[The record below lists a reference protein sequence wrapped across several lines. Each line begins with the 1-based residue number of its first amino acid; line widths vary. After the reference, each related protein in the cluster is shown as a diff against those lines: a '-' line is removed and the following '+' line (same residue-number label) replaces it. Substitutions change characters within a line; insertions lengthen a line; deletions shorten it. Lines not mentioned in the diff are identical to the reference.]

1 MPVVHALVLAVDQPD
16 LFYARQQMAFSL
28 GAHIVIACLG
38 MTFPFLVVFAEWRG
52 QRTGDVVYTTLAR
65 RWAKA
70 MAVLFAVGAVSGTI
84 LSFEFGILWPRWMG
98 RFGDVMGLPFAVEG
112 FAFFIEAIF
121 VGIYLYGWDR
131 LPPRVHLLTG
141 IPIGIAGTAS
151 AFFVVA
157 ANGWMNDPT
166 GFDIVNGRVTN
177 VDPWAAFFNS
187 ALWPEATHMILAAC
201 IVAGFLVAM
210 PYAWGMLRHARN
222 DRYHRVGLLV
232 PLTFALVAVP
242 VQLVV
247 GDWAARHVAEHQPTK
262 LAAMEGLYRTEK
274 GPPLHLGGFY
284 RDGEIVGGLRIPRG
298 LSLLA
303 RHDPN
308 AVIQG
313 LEEVPPRDRPPVN
326 VVRTSFQVMVAIGTA
341 MVLLSAWLAWSWW
354 RRREMPRRRLFLWAA
369 FLGAPAAVV
378 ALECGWV
385 VTEVG
390 RQPWIVYEV
399 MRTSEAV
406 TDAPGIRYGYF
417 LLVALYTALGVATV
431 YVLQRL
437 ARVPLPLPPRGE
449 EPVAPVEA
457 PS

>member
-1 MPVVHALVLAVDQPD
+1 MRLLLAAVEQPD
-16 LFYARQQMAFSL
+16 LFYARQQMALSL

-38 MTFPFLVVFAEWRG
+38 MTFPFLVVFVEWRW
-52 QRTGDVVYTTLAR
+52 QRTGDPVFLTLAR

-98 RFGDVMGLPFAVEG
+98 RFGDVMGLPFAMEG

-131 LPPRVHLLTG
+131 LPPRVHLLAG
-141 IPIGIAGTAS
+141 VPIGIAGVAS

-166 GFDIVNGRVTN
+166 GFRIANGEVVH
-177 VDPWAAFFNS
+177 VDPWAAMFNS

-210 PYAWGMLRHARN
+210 PYAWAMVRDRTGALRAS
-222 DRYHRVGLLV
+222 RYHRVGLLV
-232 PLTFALVAVP
+232 PLTFALLAVP

-262 LAAMEGLYRTEK
+262 LAAMEGLARTEE
-274 GPPLHLGGFY
+274 GAPLHIGGIY
-284 RDGEIVGGLRIPRG
+284 RDGRIVGGIRIPNA

-303 RHDPN
+303 FHDPN
-308 AVIQG
+308 ARVQG
-313 LEEVPPRDRPPVN
+313 LDAVPAADRPPVN
-326 VVRTSFQVMVAIGTA
+326 PVRISFQLMVGIGTA
-341 MVLLSAWLAWSWW
+341 MLLLAAWLAWSW
-354 RRREMPRRRLFLWAA
+354 RRRRDFPRSRWFLWAA
-369 FLGAPAAVV
+369 FLGAPGAVV

-385 VTEVG
+385 TTEVG

-399 MRTSEAV
+399 MRVRDAV
-406 TDAPGIRYGYF
+406 SDAPGLRWGYF
-417 LLVALYTALGVATV
+417 LLILVYATLAVATV
-431 YVLQRL
+431 YVLRRL
-437 ARVPLPLPPRGE
+437 ARVPLPLVRGDDGDG
-449 EPVAPVEA
+449 EA
-457 PS
+457 